1 MNIAALRVKN
11 SLLAE
16 QFDLHEGSVL
26 PMAQTGFQLC
36 EKGQTVY
43 FPDTI
48 KGTAPAPDQ
57 TKLNAIS
64 AGRLASLTG
73 LEANELQGQTIAS
86 ISEKLK
92 WAIDPEWLLFR
103 RVCGRVVQTDPAYDD
118 LPQGKP
124 QALPQLQPQHANG
137 G

>member
-1 MNIAALRVKN
+1 MARKRTEPQSRARKSSAPLPEPGAA
-11 SLLAE
+11 
-16 QFDLHEGSVL
+16 
-26 PMAQTGFQLC
+26 P
-36 EKGQTVY
+36 
-43 FPDTI
+43 P
-48 KGTAPAPDQ
+48 PDQ

-103 RVCGRVVQTDPAYDD
+103 RVCGRVVQTDPVSGIAYPVPFATVHVLDT
-118 LPQGKP
+118 
-124 QALPQLQPQHANG
+124 
-137 G
+137 